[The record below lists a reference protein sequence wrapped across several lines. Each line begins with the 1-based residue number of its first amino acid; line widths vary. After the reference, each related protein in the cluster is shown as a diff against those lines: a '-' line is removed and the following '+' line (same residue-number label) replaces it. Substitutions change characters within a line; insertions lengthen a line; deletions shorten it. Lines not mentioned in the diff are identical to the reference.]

1 MENQIRS
8 PFTSIHWTRTISELP
23 LVHILHITMNLE
35 NLFTV
40 FSYAKKIHPIQT
52 FWLIVML
59 MSFFVSLCLTCFSNT
74 NMTGCC
80 CCFTNF
86 KKVLRIASRGWHK
99 TCQTQQPLRCS
110 VCRAASEFQLA
121 WLATIRRWNDKQ
133 CKCVKWYLYESHL
146 MMQI

>member
-1 MENQIRS
+1 
-8 PFTSIHWTRTISELP
+8 
-23 LVHILHITMNLE
+23 MNLE

-40 FSYAKKIHPIQT
+40 VAYAKKIHPIQT

-121 WLATIRRWNDKQ
+121 WLLQQYEDEMINGVNVCKMIFVWIAFEDANINVSFLVFLIKYDK
-133 CKCVKWYLYESHL
+133 LYDT
-146 MMQI
+146 